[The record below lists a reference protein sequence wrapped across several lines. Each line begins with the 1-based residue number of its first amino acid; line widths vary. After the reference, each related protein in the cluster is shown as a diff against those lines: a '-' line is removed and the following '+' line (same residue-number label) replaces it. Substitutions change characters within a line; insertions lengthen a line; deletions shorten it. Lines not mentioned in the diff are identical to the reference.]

1 MSPASPY
8 NIWENNPP
16 QDAKILISCLMPN
29 SIIIPLDVMAN
40 ALLSEL
46 KEELWEE
53 VRKYPLQGL
62 LKEQSSYNL
71 MCINCMAE
79 RETLI
84 DESRRLCDVKP
95 FQNLLKVVEREGD
108 KAEETLNTKIGQLIG
123 KGLHDFDSLKS
134 LEVNEF
140 RWRMKDM
147 VSVISRETEDISTI
161 DKIKQQYP
169 CDMAESDDLPT
180 YLAPKL
186 RDGIMQVNIQLENTE
201 TCFSF
206 SIAHTATPCQLTTMA
221 LQRNAHLL
229 GQYPIDE
236 DIGCGHVLKVS
247 GRQEYLIGD
256 FPLSRFLYVR
266 NTLTREGNPSFVVVA
281 SQNVVLERVSNTS
294 SATSNAQD
302 ADVVKRNSR
311 NSFPTLRKKQS
322 LLSWKVDSQFSF
334 RVESVSLLNTS
345 ESEVGIQAGI
355 FHGGRSLCEPRKTQ
369 AKSYVNG
376 ECTWNEEL
384 IFDLK
389 VRDLPRAARLCLVV
403 YSLSKMSKG
412 AKGSRRTFKDLENE
426 MYINQLAWANTTIF
440 DYEGLLKTGSFTL
453 YMWTYAEDVQ
463 NEEIMNPLGT
473 VVSNPNVD
481 HATALTLA
489 FTKFQDTKLVQ
500 YPKMEDICA
509 AAANFRD
516 ESDDSGMSSLSSLSG
531 DTSSLSSFSIASTA
545 SINSLN
551 SINSVN
557 SMASTSSLTCKRN
570 NGSAMFYITE
580 QLRYTAERDPLHEM
594 HEDERRFLWSL
605 RYQISQQ
612 VPNLLPKLLLCIEW
626 NDYKE
631 TAEML
636 SLLPNWPK
644 LPPARALELLDF
656 AYADA
661 GVRSFAIECVR
672 QVSDDELLLYLL
684 QLVQAL
690 KHESY
695 LECDLVNFLIVRA
708 LRNRKIGHFLF
719 WHLRAEMHVPA
730 VAVRFGLMLEAYCRG
745 APDHMKIFSRQLA
758 ALNRLQETSE
768 MARQKKEGRDKLKQL
783 VQESLKQNHFY
794 EALSDLLCPL
804 DPALRCRRI
813 RVEKCKTMDSKMRP
827 LWAVF
832 ENDDPSG
839 NDIYFIFKH
848 GDDLRQDM
856 LTLQMIRIM
865 DRLWK
870 QAGLDLR
877 MNPYGCISTGNRV
890 GLIEVVLDAD
900 TIANIQKEKGVT
912 KVTATFERGS
922 LLAWLKDHNPTE
934 TALNN
939 AIEQFSL
946 SCAGYCVA
954 TYVLGIADRHSDN
967 IMVKKNGQL
976 FHIDF
981 GHILGHFK
989 EKFGIRR
996 ERVPFVLTHDFE
1008 HVITK
1013 GQTKKGSGP
1022 VRFEAFQSNCEQA
1035 FLVLRRHGSFII
1047 SLLAM
1052 MISTGLPELSCE
1064 KDLNYLRETMVL
1076 DLSEQE
1082 ALRHFRSQFE
1092 EAKKNSWKTSINW
1105 TIHNLASD
1113 NRQ

>member
-1 MSPASPY
+1 
-8 NIWENNPP
+8 
-16 QDAKILISCLMPN
+16 MPN

-384 IFDLK
+384 TFDLK
-389 VRDLPRAARLCLVV
+389 VKLNFLK
-403 YSLSKMSKG
+403 SI
-412 AKGSRRTFKDLENE
+412 F
-426 MYINQLAWANTTIF
+426 QLAI
-440 DYEGLLKTGSFTL
+440 
-453 YMWTYAEDVQ
+453 
-463 NEEIMNPLGT
+463 
-473 VVSNPNVD
+473 
-481 HATALTLA
+481 
-489 FTKFQDTKLVQ
+489 
-500 YPKMEDICA
+500 KMI
-509 AAANFRD
+509 
-516 ESDDSGMSSLSSLSG
+516 
-531 DTSSLSSFSIASTA
+531 
-545 SINSLN
+545 
-551 SINSVN
+551 
-557 SMASTSSLTCKRN
+557 
-570 NGSAMFYITE
+570 
-580 QLRYTAERDPLHEM
+580 
-594 HEDERRFLWSL
+594 
-605 RYQISQQ
+605 
-612 VPNLLPKLLLCIEW
+612 
-626 NDYKE
+626 
-631 TAEML
+631 
-636 SLLPNWPK
+636 
-644 LPPARALELLDF
+644 
-656 AYADA
+656 
-661 GVRSFAIECVR
+661 
-672 QVSDDELLLYLL
+672 
-684 QLVQAL
+684 
-690 KHESY
+690 
-695 LECDLVNFLIVRA
+695 
-708 LRNRKIGHFLF
+708 
-719 WHLRAEMHVPA
+719 
-730 VAVRFGLMLEAYCRG
+730 
-745 APDHMKIFSRQLA
+745 
-758 ALNRLQETSE
+758 
-768 MARQKKEGRDKLKQL
+768 
-783 VQESLKQNHFY
+783 
-794 EALSDLLCPL
+794 
-804 DPALRCRRI
+804 
-813 RVEKCKTMDSKMRP
+813 
-827 LWAVF
+827 
-832 ENDDPSG
+832 
-839 NDIYFIFKH
+839 
-848 GDDLRQDM
+848 
-856 LTLQMIRIM
+856 
-865 DRLWK
+865 
-870 QAGLDLR
+870 
-877 MNPYGCISTGNRV
+877 
-890 GLIEVVLDAD
+890 
-900 TIANIQKEKGVT
+900 
-912 KVTATFERGS
+912 
-922 LLAWLKDHNPTE
+922 
-934 TALNN
+934 
-939 AIEQFSL
+939 
-946 SCAGYCVA
+946 
-954 TYVLGIADRHSDN
+954 
-967 IMVKKNGQL
+967 
-976 FHIDF
+976 
-981 GHILGHFK
+981 
-989 EKFGIRR
+989 
-996 ERVPFVLTHDFE
+996 
-1008 HVITK
+1008 
-1013 GQTKKGSGP
+1013 
-1022 VRFEAFQSNCEQA
+1022 
-1035 FLVLRRHGSFII
+1035 
-1047 SLLAM
+1047 
-1052 MISTGLPELSCE
+1052 
-1064 KDLNYLRETMVL
+1064 
-1076 DLSEQE
+1076 
-1082 ALRHFRSQFE
+1082 
-1092 EAKKNSWKTSINW
+1092 
-1105 TIHNLASD
+1105 
-1113 NRQ
+1113 